1 MENTEN
7 AMGQR
12 DNRADMM
19 RLLLAERLDIDVTD
33 ENAVFGQII
42 DDYADYARLLE
53 DERGRREQTALREQK
68 AAQSRASLA
77 SGQSPELAE
86 AAFKWLDDVA
96 AAVGEGNYSERAFGM
111 AVKAMNYDRDVKE
124 AELRGRNAR
133 IRASVMPADRTDG
146 VPRLGTSAPAPAT
159 PPSIFDIARG

>member
-53 DERGRREQTALREQK
+53 DERHDCLRK
-68 AAQSRASLA
+68 
-77 SGQSPELAE
+77 
-86 AAFKWLDDVA
+86 
-96 AAVGEGNYSERAFGM
+96 
-111 AVKAMNYDRDVKE
+111 
-124 AELRGRNAR
+124 
-133 IRASVMPADRTDG
+133 
-146 VPRLGTSAPAPAT
+146 
-159 PPSIFDIARG
+159 